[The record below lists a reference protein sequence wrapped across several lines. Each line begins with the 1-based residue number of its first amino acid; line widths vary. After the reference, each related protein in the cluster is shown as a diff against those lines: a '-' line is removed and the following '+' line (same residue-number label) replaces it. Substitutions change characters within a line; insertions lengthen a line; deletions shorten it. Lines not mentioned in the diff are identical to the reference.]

1 MQSGAIK
8 SSLKYLRTRESER
21 HSLWGTSSAGK
32 SSTQQPIIME
42 YYSTVVAASVDWCRS
57 CPDSNLRYL
66 SNQRVMSYCHILKLD
81 LENDVRSILRMNTMS
96 FRLVQTLSCSTSHM
110 SSIVVLYC
118 GKTVSCLL

>member
-1 MQSGAIK
+1 
-8 SSLKYLRTRESER
+8 
-21 HSLWGTSSAGK
+21 
-32 SSTQQPIIME
+32 ME

-57 CPDSNLRYL
+57 CPDSNLWYL
-66 SNQRVMSYCHILKLD
+66 SCRVTGVIRSNQRVMSYCHILKLD
-81 LENDVRSILRMNTMS
+81 LEDDVRSIFRMNMMS